1 MCDTIIT
8 IPQDRLRGRS
18 VRERTLAMV
27 RGLAHEGSMMRQI
40 YTLMAVHAH
49 PDDESSNT
57 GGLLRLAA
65 EQGHTTI
72 LVTCTN
78 GDLGEVHIPDVRLNP
93 RQDPAD
99 RQRLARIR
107 QAELAQATAILGI
120 TKVYLLG
127 YHDSGMAGWDSNQDR
142 QAFVQAHP
150 EDVIGQLVHLI
161 RRHRPDVVVTYDAND
176 GYGHPDH
183 IMAHRVTVASVEAAA
198 VAERFPEGGAPW
210 QVRKVYTIVWPR
222 SSVRRALKVMHVLEF
237 FGFHTPLREPH
248 FDPDVVGCPD
258 ELMTTRID
266 VRSVLRAKW
275 AALCAHRSQMGRT
288 GRFVWF
294 FQLVSRWLWPSETFQ
309 CVQSVLPAQPPES
322 DIFAGL

>member
-1 MCDTIIT
+1 
-8 IPQDRLRGRS
+8 
-18 VRERTLAMV
+18 MV
-27 RGLAHEGSMMRQI
+27 RGLAHEEFMTRQT

-49 PDDESSNT
+49 PDDESSST

-78 GDLGEVHIPDVRLNP
+78 GELGEVHIPDVRLNP

-107 QAELAQATAILGI
+107 QEELAKATAILGV

-127 YHDSGMAGWDSNQDR
+127 YHDSGMAGWDSNHDR
-142 QAFVQAHP
+142 QAFVQANA
-150 EDVIGQLVHLI
+150 EDVTGQLVQII
-161 RRHRPDVVVTYDAND
+161 RRHRPDVVVTYDAHG

-183 IMAHRVTVASVEAAA
+183 MMAHRVTVSSVEAAA

-210 QVRKVYTIVWPR
+210 QVRKVYAIVWAR
-222 SSVRRALKVMHVLEF
+222 SSVRRVIKVMQVMDF
-237 FGFHTPLREPH
+237 FGLHNPLREPN
-248 FDPDVVGCPD
+248 FDPDALGCPD
-258 ELMTTRID
+258 ELITTRIN
-266 VRSVLRAKW
+266 VRSVMWAKW
-275 AALCAHRSQMGRT
+275 AALCAHRSQMGRM

-294 FQLVSRWLWPSETFQ
+294 FQLVS
-309 CVQSVLPAQPPES
+309 
-322 DIFAGL
+322 